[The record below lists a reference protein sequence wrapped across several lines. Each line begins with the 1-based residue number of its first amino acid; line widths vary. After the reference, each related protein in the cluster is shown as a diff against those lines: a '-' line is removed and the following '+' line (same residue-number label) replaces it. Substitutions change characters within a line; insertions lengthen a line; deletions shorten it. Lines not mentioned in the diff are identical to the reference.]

1 MHTVGHTH
9 INTLIILCWIFCR
22 YIVLEGS
29 QYTKSSRFICIHGE
43 DPNQLIW
50 LTLLVRWLYNW
61 LGQLIWW
68 YNIIVWYDVIR
79 VTWNQ
84 DWWFMAGKGVINWDK
99 SLIYM
104 SPFSGGKVTWR
115 QTLTGSGYLHV
126 QSSHRDEGPGT
137 SSTQDGF
144 ICGWPGELTVLV
156 RYGMLYIWCH
166 LRNVH
171 RYSGH
176 KKRKFFLIR
185 MLPWK
190 C

>member
-9 INTLIILCWIFCR
+9 INTLIIWWIFCR

-61 LGQLIWW
+61 LVQLIWW

-84 DWWFMAGKGVINWDK
+84 DWWFMAVKGVINWDK
-99 SLIYM
+99 SLIYV
-104 SPFSGGKVTWR
+104 SVFRWQSYLTTNAHRQWVSSCPVFTSRWGTWNKQYSRWIYLWLTWR
-115 QTLTGSGYLHV
+115 AYSPCT
-126 QSSHRDEGPGT
+126 
-137 SSTQDGF
+137 
-144 ICGWPGELTVLV
+144 
-156 RYGMLYIWCH
+156 IWYVIH
-166 LRNVH
+166 LM
-171 RYSGH
+171 SF
-176 KKRKFFLIR
+176 KK
-185 MLPWK
+185 
-190 C
+190 CT